1 MKTNPGPVMLDVV
14 GKTLTDDDKRRLA
27 HPMTGGVIL
36 FARHYES
43 RAQLIALTD
52 AIRAV
57 RDDLLIA
64 VDHEGGRVQRFR
76 TDGFTVLPAM
86 GKLGALWDRD
96 VLHATKVTTAVG
108 YILAAELRA
117 CGIDMSFTPV
127 LDLNYGQSQV
137 IGDRAF
143 HRDPRVVTMLA
154 KSLNHGLALAGMANC
169 GKHFPGHGFA
179 HADSHVAM
187 PVDDRP
193 LDEILRDDVAPYDWL
208 GLSLASVIPA
218 HVIYPQVDSKP
229 AGFSRVW
236 LQDILRSKLRFDGA
250 IFSDDLSMEAARQG
264 GTLTEARERRAA
276 GGMRHGADL
285 QSAGGSGEGAGRAA
299 LHAVEGIAGAPQADA
314 SARQGAEVEQAG
326 GRAGVSAGAGLVAQ
340 RVCLSTRSERAS
352 SHERMHRSKNGAC
365 IRRRFLCQ
373 AWPSANTASTVSSAA
388 SAAACCRASSD

>member
-14 GKTLTDDDKRRLA
+14 GKTLSADDKRRLA

-57 RDDLLIA
+57 REDLLIA

-86 GKLGALWDRD
+86 GKLGALWDSD

-179 HADSHVAM
+179 TADSHVAM
-187 PVDDRP
+187 PVDYRP
-193 LDEILRDDVAPYDWL
+193 LEDILRDDVAPYDWL
-208 GLSLASVIPA
+208 GLALASVIPA
-218 HVIYPQVDSKP
+218 HVIYSQVDSKP
-229 AGFSRVW
+229 AGFSPVW
-236 LQDILRSKLRFDGA
+236 LQEVLRGKLRFPGA

-264 GTLTEARERRAA
+264 G
-276 GGMRHGADL
+276 GMRHGAGL
-285 QSAGGSGEGAGRAA
+285 QSA
-299 LHAVEGIAGAPQADA
+299 
-314 SARQGAEVEQAG
+314 
-326 GRAGVSAGAGLVAQ
+326 
-340 RVCLSTRSERAS
+340 
-352 SHERMHRSKNGAC
+352 
-365 IRRRFLCQ
+365 
-373 AWPSANTASTVSSAA
+373 
-388 SAAACCRASSD
+388 

>member
-14 GKTLTDDDKRRLA
+14 GKTLSADDKRRLA

-43 RAQLIALTD
+43 RAQLIALTE
-52 AIRAV
+52 AIRTV
-57 RDDLLIA
+57 REDLLIA

-86 GKLGALWDRD
+86 GKLGALWDSD

-179 HADSHVAM
+179 TADSHVAM

-193 LDEILRDDVAPYDWL
+193 LDAVLRDDVAPYDWL
-208 GLSLASVIPA
+208 GLALASVIPA
-218 HVIYPQVDSKP
+218 HVIYSQVDSKP
-229 AGFSRVW
+229 AGFSQVW
-236 LQDILRSKLRFDGA
+236 LQEVLRGKLRFPGA

-264 GTLTEARERRAA
+264 GTLTEAA
-276 GGMRHGADL
+276 
-285 QSAGGSGEGAGRAA
+285 SAA
-299 LHAVEGIAGAPQADA
+299 LHAGCDMVLICNQPEEAEKVLDALRFTPSKESQARLKRMRPRGKA
-314 SARQGAEVEQAG
+314 LKWSK
-326 GRAGVSAGAGLVAQ
+326 LVAEHEYLQ
-340 RVCLSTRSERAS
+340 AQALLRSAF
-352 SHERMHRSKNGAC
+352 A
-365 IRRRFLCQ
+365 
-373 AWPSANTASTVSSAA
+373 
-388 SAAACCRASSD
+388 

>member
-14 GKTLTDDDKRRLA
+14 GKTLSDDDKRRLA

-36 FARHYES
+36 FARHYEN

-57 RDDLLIA
+57 REDLLIA

-86 GKLGALWDRD
+86 GKLGALWDSD

-143 HRDPRVVTMLA
+143 HRDPRVVAMLA

-179 HADSHVAM
+179 TADSHVAM

-193 LDEILRDDVAPYDWL
+193 LEAILRDDVAPYDWL
-208 GLSLASVIPA
+208 GLALASVIPA
-218 HVIYPQVDSKP
+218 HVIYSQVDSRP
-229 AGFSRVW
+229 AGFSKVW
-236 LQDILRSKLRFDGA
+236 LEDVLRGKLRVPGA

-264 GTLTEARERRAA
+264 GTLTEAA
-276 GGMRHGADL
+276 
-285 QSAGGSGEGAGRAA
+285 SAA
-299 LHAVEGIAGAPQADA
+299 LHAGCDMVLICNQPEEAEKVLDALRFTPSKESQARLKRMRPRGKA
-314 SARQGAEVEQAG
+314 LKWSK
-326 GRAGVSAGAGLVAQ
+326 LVAEHEYLQ
-340 RVCLSTRSERAS
+340 AQALLRSAF
-352 SHERMHRSKNGAC
+352 A
-365 IRRRFLCQ
+365 
-373 AWPSANTASTVSSAA
+373 
-388 SAAACCRASSD
+388 

>member
-1 MKTNPGPVMLDVV
+1 MKKTSAGPVMLDVV
-14 GKTLTDDDKRRLA
+14 GKTLNAADRRRLA

-36 FARHYES
+36 FARHFES
-43 RAQLIALTD
+43 RAQLVALSD
-52 AIRAV
+52 AIRDV

-76 TDGFTVLPAM
+76 TDGFTVLPSM
-86 GKLGALWDRD
+86 GTLGALWDDD
-96 VLHATKVTTAVG
+96 VLHATKVATAVG

-179 HADSHVAM
+179 QADSHVAV
-187 PVDDRP
+187 PVDERK
-193 LDEILRDDVAPYDWL
+193 LDEILAEDVAPYDWL
-208 GLSLASVIPA
+208 GMSLASVIPA
-218 HVIYPQVDSKP
+218 HVIYPLVDSKP

-236 LQDILRSKLRFDGA
+236 LQDILRGALGFTGA

-264 GTLTEARERRAA
+264 GTLTEA
-276 GGMRHGADL
+276 
-285 QSAGGSGEGAGRAA
+285 
-299 LHAVEGIAGAPQADA
+299 
-314 SARQGAEVEQAG
+314 
-326 GRAGVSAGAGLVAQ
+326 
-340 RVCLSTRSERAS
+340 
-352 SHERMHRSKNGAC
+352 
-365 IRRRFLCQ
+365 
-373 AWPSANTASTVSSAA
+373 A
-388 SAAACCRASSD
+388 SAALEAGCDMVLICNQPEEAGKVLDALRVKQSKASRRRIRRMRPRGKAPTWDRLVEEPEYQRAQALLQDAFA

>member
-14 GKTLTDDDKRRLA
+14 GKTLSADDKRRLA

-57 RDDLLIA
+57 REDLLIA

-86 GKLGALWDRD
+86 GKLGALWDSD

-179 HADSHVAM
+179 TADSHVAM

-193 LDEILRDDVAPYDWL
+193 LEAILRDDVAPYDWL
-208 GLSLASVIPA
+208 GLALASVIPA
-218 HVIYPQVDSKP
+218 HVIYSQVDSRP
-229 AGFSRVW
+229 AGFSKVW
-236 LQDILRSKLRFDGA
+236 LEDVLRGKLRFPGA

-264 GTLTEARERRAA
+264 GTLTEAA
-276 GGMRHGADL
+276 
-285 QSAGGSGEGAGRAA
+285 SAA
-299 LHAVEGIAGAPQADA
+299 LHAGCDMVLVCNQPEEAEKVLDALRFTPSKESQARLKRMRPRGKA
-314 SARQGAEVEQAG
+314 LKWSK
-326 GRAGVSAGAGLVAQ
+326 LVAEPQ
-340 RVCLSTRSERAS
+340 YLQAQTLLRSAF
-352 SHERMHRSKNGAC
+352 A
-365 IRRRFLCQ
+365 
-373 AWPSANTASTVSSAA
+373 
-388 SAAACCRASSD
+388 

>member
-36 FARHYES
+36 FARHYEN
-43 RAQLIALTD
+43 RAQLVALTD

-86 GKLGALWDRD
+86 GKLGALWDSD
-96 VLHATKVTTAVG
+96 VLHATKITTAVG

-117 CGIDMSFTPV
+117 CGVDMSFTPV

-143 HRDPRVVTMLA
+143 HRDPRVVALLA

-179 HADSHVAM
+179 HADSHVAV

-193 LDEILRDDVAPYDWL
+193 LDAILRDDVAPYDWL

-218 HVIYPQVDSKP
+218 HVIYPQVDAKP

-236 LQDILRSKLRFDGA
+236 LQDVLRNKLRFSGA

-264 GTLTEARERRAA
+264 GTLTEAAT
-276 GGMRHGADL
+276 
-285 QSAGGSGEGAGRAA
+285 AA
-299 LHAVEGIAGAPQADA
+299 L
-314 SARQGAEVEQAG
+314 QAG
-326 GRAGVSAGAGLVAQ
+326 CDMVLICNQPEEAGKVLDALRFTPSKESQARLARMRPRGKALKWSKLVAEPEYLQ
-340 RVCLSTRSERAS
+340 AQSLLRSAF
-352 SHERMHRSKNGAC
+352 A
-365 IRRRFLCQ
+365 
-373 AWPSANTASTVSSAA
+373 
-388 SAAACCRASSD
+388 

>member
-14 GKTLTDDDKRRLA
+14 GKTLNADDKRRLA

-43 RAQLIALTD
+43 RAQLIALTE

-57 RDDLLIA
+57 REDLLIA

-86 GKLGALWDRD
+86 GKLGALWDSD

-143 HRDPRVVTMLA
+143 HCDPRVVTMLA

-179 HADSHVAM
+179 TADSHVAM

-193 LDEILRDDVAPYDWL
+193 LETILRDDVAPYDWL
-208 GLSLASVIPA
+208 GLGLASVIPA
-218 HVIYPQVDSKP
+218 HVIYSQVDSRP
-229 AGFSRVW
+229 AGFSQVW
-236 LQDILRSKLRFDGA
+236 LQEVLRGKLRFPGA

-264 GTLTEARERRAA
+264 GTLTEAA
-276 GGMRHGADL
+276 
-285 QSAGGSGEGAGRAA
+285 SAA
-299 LHAVEGIAGAPQADA
+299 LHAGCDMVLICNQPEEAEKVLDALRFTPSKESQARLKRMRPRGKA
-314 SARQGAEVEQAG
+314 LKWSK
-326 GRAGVSAGAGLVAQ
+326 LVAEPEYLQ
-340 RVCLSTRSERAS
+340 AQALLRSAF
-352 SHERMHRSKNGAC
+352 A
-365 IRRRFLCQ
+365 
-373 AWPSANTASTVSSAA
+373 
-388 SAAACCRASSD
+388 

>member
-14 GKTLTDDDKRRLA
+14 GKTLTDDDRRRLA

-36 FARHYES
+36 FARHYEN
-43 RAQLIALTD
+43 RAQLVALTD
-52 AIRAV
+52 AIRAE

-86 GKLGALWDRD
+86 GKLGALWDSD
-96 VLHATKVTTAVG
+96 VLHATKITTAVG

-143 HRDPRVVTMLA
+143 HRDPRVVAMLA

-179 HADSHVAM
+179 HADSHIAV

-193 LDEILRDDVAPYDWL
+193 LEAILRDDVAPYDWL

-218 HVIYPQVDSKP
+218 HVIYPQVDAKP

-236 LQDILRSKLRFDGA
+236 LQDVLRNRLRFPGA

-264 GTLTEARERRAA
+264 GTLTEA
-276 GGMRHGADL
+276 
-285 QSAGGSGEGAGRAA
+285 
-299 LHAVEGIAGAPQADA
+299 
-314 SARQGAEVEQAG
+314 
-326 GRAGVSAGAGLVAQ
+326 
-340 RVCLSTRSERAS
+340 
-352 SHERMHRSKNGAC
+352 
-365 IRRRFLCQ
+365 
-373 AWPSANTASTVSSAA
+373 A
-388 SAAACCRASSD
+388 SAALQAGCDMVLICNQPEQAEKVLDALRFTPSKESHARVNRMRPRGKALKWSKLVAEPEYLQAQSLLRSAFA

>member
-14 GKTLTDDDKRRLA
+14 GKTLTDDDRRRLA

-57 RDDLLIA
+57 REDLLIA

-86 GKLGALWDRD
+86 GKLGALWDSD
-96 VLHATKVTTAVG
+96 VLHATKITTAVG

-143 HRDPRVVTMLA
+143 HRDPRVVAMLA

-179 HADSHVAM
+179 HADSHIAV

-193 LDEILRDDVAPYDWL
+193 LEAILRDDVAPYDWL

-218 HVIYPQVDSKP
+218 HVIYPQVDAKP

-236 LQDILRSKLRFDGA
+236 LQDVLRNRLRFPGA

-264 GTLTEARERRAA
+264 GTLTEA
-276 GGMRHGADL
+276 
-285 QSAGGSGEGAGRAA
+285 
-299 LHAVEGIAGAPQADA
+299 
-314 SARQGAEVEQAG
+314 
-326 GRAGVSAGAGLVAQ
+326 
-340 RVCLSTRSERAS
+340 
-352 SHERMHRSKNGAC
+352 
-365 IRRRFLCQ
+365 
-373 AWPSANTASTVSSAA
+373 A
-388 SAAACCRASSD
+388 SAALQAGCDMVLICNQPEQTEKVLDALRFTPSKESHARVNRMRPRGKALKWSKLVAEPEYLQAQSLLRSAFA